1 MKYKKYNIK
10 GFEFIRDKIISKEI
24 VEIARKTEKDFTRKR
39 KLEVK
44 DLILYNLNKRG
55 LTMKMELEDFINLCN
70 IAEISAPA
78 LLKQREKLNED
89 VFKYL
94 NNGFVNMFYNEH
106 IDEVK
111 TFKGYLV
118 FAIDGSDVEIPNTP
132 ITRKNYKASKASR
145 ADKDRCARMKLS
157 NCFDVLNNYI
167 VDTQLERNKFDE
179 IELAKRNL
187 KNAKQLV
194 GNFNFITIMDRGYI
208 SLSTIFHSINNNEK
222 FIVRLKRAF
231 FKNEQAR
238 MKTND
243 EIIEIENHP
252 VRIGYYKNIDKEL
265 YNFYKNGNKIKLRFV
280 NIKLSSGE
288 IETLITNLDKDTFTT
303 DDINHLYQLRWGI
316 ETNYHYLKES
326 MKITNISSSKDGIIK
341 QEFYSQMLVFN
352 MLQSIQNEANEKIEQ
367 KKYKHKMKININMA
381 IGYIKRYLVIIML
394 ENDLDKR
401 AFLYN
406 ELENKILKNIVPI
419 RENRK
424 FDRNKNIKNKHH
436 INKRKSF

>member
-1 MKYKKYNIK
+1 MKYNIK
-10 GFEFIRDKIISKEI
+10 GFEFVRNKIVSKEI
-24 VEIARKTEKDFTRKR
+24 IEKARKMEKDFTRKR

-55 LTMKMELEDFINLCN
+55 LTMKMELDDFINLCN
-70 IAEISAPA
+70 IEEISAPA

-94 NNGFVNMFYNEH
+94 NNGFINMFYNEH

-132 ITRKNYKASKASR
+132 IARKNYKASKASR

-187 KNAKQLV
+187 KNAKQLI
-194 GNFNFITIMDRGYI
+194 GKFNFITLMDRGYI

-231 FKNEQAR
+231 FKNEQAK

-280 NIKLSSGE
+280 NVKLSSGE
-288 IETLITNLDKDTFTT
+288 TETLITNLDKDTFTT

-352 MLQSIQNEANEKIEQ
+352 MLQSIQNEVTDKIEQ

-381 IGYIKRYLVIIML
+381 VGYIKRYLVIIML
-394 ENDLDKR
+394 EKDLDKR
-401 AFLYN
+401 TLLYN

-424 FDRNKNIKNKHH
+424 FDRNKNVKNKHH